1 MVTTTVA
8 DWLTA
13 IGTFGAV
20 VVALGTPAVTWLI
33 RRSRRPVLKIELSG
47 SEPNL
52 RPVLKTSSD
61 DIDFYWLR
69 FTVKNCGPTTAQA
82 VRAQLRRYWVRTAT
96 DTGHD
101 QAWAECVIDPQP
113 LAWISRPYHVD
124 PGRREA
130 VAIPGQSSDL
140 PTFARFDV
148 ADAVM
153 TLTFLDSDYVPPS
166 PPTSQLVEYRFEVS
180 VSADNADLVTAHL
193 WCERERAHG
202 LLTGA
207 GQERRPPSSAQTHLF
222 VPRIGN
228 PPPTVH
234 GNTVEKPAGAS
245 TPESS

>member
-1 MVTTTVA
+1 MVTTTVV

-20 VVALGTPAVTWLI
+20 VVALATPAVTWLI

-52 RPVLKTSSD
+52 RPVLKPSSEA
-61 DIDFYWLR
+61 IDFYWLR

-96 DTGHD
+96 DTDHD

-124 PGRREA
+124 PARREA

-140 PTFARFDV
+140 ATFARFAT
-148 ADAVM
+148 ADAMM

-180 VSADNADLVTAHL
+180 VSADNADLATAHL
-193 WCERERAHG
+193 WCDRERTHG
-202 LLTGA
+202 FLTGA
-207 GQERRPPSSAQTHLF
+207 GQGRRPPSSTQTHLF

-228 PPPTVH
+228 PPPTAN
-234 GNTVEKPAGAS
+234 GDTGGTPAGAPA
-245 TPESS
+245 PEPN